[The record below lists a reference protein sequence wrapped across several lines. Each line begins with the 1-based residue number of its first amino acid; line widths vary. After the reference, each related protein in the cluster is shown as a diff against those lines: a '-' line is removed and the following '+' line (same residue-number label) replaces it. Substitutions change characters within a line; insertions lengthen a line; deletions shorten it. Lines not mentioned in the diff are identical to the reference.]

1 MNIDE
6 DALALELA
14 RPLLD
19 REYVA
24 LAGAVCKILPVQP
37 LAGQLLLFTHAQTVK
52 PGTGLLSPPRNPAG
66 PRRAVSDHKRRFTR
80 CIEAWQQQHTDK

>member
-1 MNIDE
+1 MNVDE

-24 LAGAVCKILPVQP
+24 LAGAVCRILPVQP
-37 LAGQLLLFTHAQTVK
+37 LAGQLLLFTHARTVK
-52 PGTGLLSPPRNPAG
+52 PGTGLLSPPPKPRWAEAG
-66 PRRAVSDHKRRFTR
+66 CERA
-80 CIEAWQQQHTDK
+80 HT